1 MVRVVSIF
9 VDGLGVGEKDPRIN
23 PCARASTRIF
33 NNFLPDE
40 INRGIPFG
48 GKVLFL
54 DATLG
59 IEGLPQSATGQTT
72 LLTGVNASKLLGRHL
87 NGFPNQKLRDLLAEK
102 SILKRFK
109 EMGRRVCFLNA
120 YRPPFFQ
127 LEEAKKWRLSATTVA
142 NLAAGL
148 PFFGLKDVV
157 EERALYQD
165 FTNQELIAK
174 GFDLPLFSPAK
185 AGRILARTS
194 KFYDFCLF
202 EYFQTDLAGHSM
214 DMTKAVKEINKLE
227 EFLISFLE
235 ETDLEETLLLL
246 VSDHGN
252 LEDMSVRTHTR
263 NPALAILWGKASEE
277 VGGEI
282 KSIKDV
288 ASALS
293 SLVFS
298 NN

>member
-1 MVRVVSIF
+1 MVRVVFIF

-33 NNFLPDE
+33 SNFLPDQT
-40 INRGIPFG
+40 NREMPFG

-59 IEGLPQSATGQTT
+59 IDGIPQSATGQTT
-72 LLTGVNASKLLGRHL
+72 LLTGVNAPKLLGRHL
-87 NGFPNQKLRDLLAEK
+87 NGFPNQKLRDILAEK

-120 YRPPFFQ
+120 YRPLFFQ

-165 FTNQELIAK
+165 FTNQELIAR
-174 GFDLPLFSPAK
+174 GFDVPLFSPRK
-185 AGRILARTS
+185 AGKILAQAS
-194 KFYDFCLF
+194 KTYDFCLF
-202 EYFQTDLAGHSM
+202 EYFQTDRAGHSM
-214 DMTKAVKEINKLE
+214 DMSRAIGEISKLE
-227 EFLISFLE
+227 GFLLSFLE
-235 ETDLEETLLLL
+235 EVKLSETLLLL
-246 VSDHGN
+246 ASDHGN
-252 LEDMSVRTHTR
+252 LEDISVKIHTR
-263 NPALAILWGKASEE
+263 NPALLILWGKASEE
-277 VGGEI
+277 IANKI
-282 KSIKDV
+282 KSIEDITPV
-288 ASALS
+288 LLS
-293 SLVFS
+293 LRFS
-298 NN
+298 RN